1 MFRFEPREVVTGF
14 WAHWIAW
21 AVLAAVF
28 AGSGVVN
35 VFLALSAHE
44 WWPVG
49 VAGLAF
55 AAAAVGGWMAV
66 VTSRSG

>member
-1 MFRFEPREVVTGF
+1 MIKFELREVATGF

-28 AGSGVVN
+28 AGSGLVN
-35 VFLALSAHE
+35 VFIALSAGE
-44 WWPVG
+44 WWPVA

-55 AAAAVGGWMAV
+55 VAAAAGAWMAV
-66 VTSRSG
+66 VARRSP